1 MDRELLNYTQNRE
14 LSWLRFDQRVLEE
27 ARDKSVPLLE
37 RMKFVAIFTSNL
49 DEFFMI
55 RVGSLYDMVQTDDRH
70 RDSRS
75 GMTAQE
81 QLDAIYEAVAPLYKE
96 RDKTYAEIKKEL
108 SPYGVCG
115 LDFKELEA
123 DEKKYVKKYFK
134 EQILP
139 VLSPQIVDSSHPFPH
154 LLNKDI
160 YVTASLKSPD
170 GKKNKDGKDR
180 TKEHGKENS
189 GEAGK
194 EQMLGIVPVPAYVS
208 DILMLPGHDIRYIRM
223 EKVIM
228 EYLHLIFDQYEVSD
242 PNYICVTRNADVSPD
257 DEALEVT
264 DDFRKL
270 MQKTLHKRRRMAV
283 VRLETAEKL
292 SPKMQ
297 EYFCDK
303 FKITPAQI
311 FRTKMPMKLDYMF
324 SIAGNLPESMKRSLV
339 YEPFSPQRSAHVQE
353 GSMLKQVK
361 KQDILLFYPYE
372 SMDPF
377 LKLIK
382 DASVDPNVM
391 TIKIT
396 IYRLAKKARL
406 VEYLCAAAE
415 NGKEVTVLIELRARF
430 DEQNN
435 IDWSER
441 LEEAGCRV
449 IYGFDGYKVHSKI
462 CLITYRNRNDIQYIT
477 QVGSGNYNEKTA
489 AMYTDLSLMT
499 ADPGIGQDAAEFFK
513 NMSIGNLQ
521 GNYKYLIVSPFC
533 LKSSILQM
541 MDEEIAKGSN
551 GRIVMKMNSVTDV
564 DFIKKVSEAS
574 CAGVKVDLIVR
585 GICCILPGVPGY
597 TENVRVMSVVG
608 RYLEH
613 PRIFSF
619 GTGKDQKIYI
629 GSADMMTRNTEKRV
643 EVACPVLDES
653 IRQQINHDLKVML
666 SDNIKARVMQKDGT
680 YMKRKM
686 KEGTSGKMID
696 SQAVFMEEALKA
708 AEEAQKKET
717 AKAQK
722 RSGGLAKKFIGK
734 ILRMLHK

>member
-1 MDRELLNYTQNRE
+1 MDRELLNYTQSRE
-14 LSWLRFDQRVLEE
+14 LSWLSFDQRVLEE

-55 RVGSLYDMVQTDDRH
+55 RVGSLYDMVQTDEKH

-75 GMTAQE
+75 GMTPQE

-96 RDKTYAEIKKEL
+96 RDKTYTEIKKEL

-160 YVTASLKSPD
+160 YVTASL
-170 GKKNKDGKDR
+170 NK
-180 TKEHGKENS
+180 
-189 GEAGK
+189 K
-194 EQMLGIVPVPAYVS
+194 EQMLGIVPVPTYVS

-228 EYLHLIFDQYEVSD
+228 EYLHLVFDQYEVSD

-270 MQKTLHKRRRMAV
+270 MQNTLHKRRRMAV

-292 SPKMQ
+292 SAKMQ
-297 EYFCDK
+297 EYFCEK

-339 YEPFSPQRSAHVQE
+339 YEPFSPQKSAHVQE

-382 DASVDPNVM
+382 DASADPNVM

-462 CLITYRNRNDIQYIT
+462 CLITYRNRNEIQYIT
-477 QVGSGNYNEKTA
+477 QVGTGNYNEKTA

-499 ADPGIGQDAAEFFK
+499 ADPRIGQDAAEFFK

-521 GNYKYLIVSPFC
+521 GSYQYLIVSPVS

-541 MDEEIAKGSN
+541 MDEEIQKGKD

-564 DFIKKVSEAS
+564 DFIRKVSEAS
-574 CAGVKVDLIVR
+574 CAGVRVDLIVR
-585 GICCILPGVPGY
+585 GICCILPGVPEY

-619 GTGKDQKIYI
+619 GTGKEQKIYI

-643 EVACPVLDES
+643 EVACPVLDEQ
-653 IRQQINHDLKVML
+653 IRRQINHDLKVML
-666 SDNIKARVMQKDGT
+666 SDNVKARVMQKDGT
-680 YMKRKM
+680 YTKRKI
-686 KEGTSGKMID
+686 KDESSGKMID

-708 AEEAQKKET
+708 AEEVQKKEQ

-722 RSGGLAKKFIGK
+722 KSGGFATNLVRK
-734 ILRMLHK
+734 ILHMLHK

>member
-55 RVGSLYDMVQTDDRH
+55 RVGSLYDMVQTDEKH

-75 GMTAQE
+75 GMTPQE

-96 RDKTYAEIKKEL
+96 RDKTYTEIKKEL

-160 YVTASLKSPD
+160 YVTASL
-170 GKKNKDGKDR
+170 NK
-180 TKEHGKENS
+180 
-189 GEAGK
+189 K
-194 EQMLGIVPVPAYVS
+194 EQMLGIVPVPTYVS
-208 DILMLPGHDIRYIRM
+208 DIMMLPGHDIRYIRM

-228 EYLHLIFDQYEVSD
+228 EYLHLVFDQYEVSD

-270 MQKTLHKRRRMAV
+270 MQNTLHKRRRMAV

-292 SPKMQ
+292 SVKMQ
-297 EYFCDK
+297 EYFCEK

-339 YEPFSPQRSAHVQE
+339 YEPFSPQKSAHVQE

-382 DASVDPNVM
+382 DASADPNVM

-462 CLITYRNRNDIQYIT
+462 CLITYRNRNEIQYIT
-477 QVGSGNYNEKTA
+477 QVGTGNYNEKTA

-499 ADPGIGQDAAEFFK
+499 ADPRIGQDAAEFFK

-521 GNYKYLIVSPFC
+521 GSYQYLIVSPVS
-533 LKSSILQM
+533 LKGSILQM
-541 MDEEIAKGSN
+541 MDEEIQKGKD

-564 DFIKKVSEAS
+564 DFIRKVSEAS
-574 CAGVKVDLIVR
+574 CAGVRVDLIVR
-585 GICCILPGVPGY
+585 GICCILPGVPEY

-619 GTGKDQKIYI
+619 GTGKEQKIYI

-643 EVACPVLDES
+643 EVACPVLDEQ
-653 IRQQINHDLKVML
+653 IRRQINHDLKVML
-666 SDNIKARVMQKDGT
+666 NDNVKARVMQKDGT
-680 YMKRKM
+680 YTKRKI
-686 KEGTSGKMID
+686 KDESSGNMID

-708 AEEAQKKET
+708 AEEVQKKEQ

-722 RSGGLAKKFIGK
+722 KSGGFATNLVRK
-734 ILRMLHK
+734 ILHMRHK